1 MEIRLLTG
9 DDASEY
15 CRLRLEALE
24 GDPEAFSSSPE
35 EHKALSTDEVK
46 RRLGAGGGGFLVAG
60 AFENGQLI
68 GTAGFYREKGPKVR
82 HKGRIWGVYVTP
94 KQRGAGFGRKIMEL
108 ALERGQAIEGIEQVL
123 LSVAATQTAA
133 AKLYRSLG
141 FEPFGRE
148 PRALK
153 IGDRFIDE
161 EYFILYLKNTRQA

>member
-15 CRLRLEALE
+15 WRLRLEALE

-35 EHKALSTDEVK
+35 EHKALSMDEVK
-46 RRLGAGGGGFLVAG
+46 RRLGASGEDFIVAGGFEDG
-60 AFENGQLI
+60 RLI
-68 GTAGFYREKGPKVR
+68 GTAGFFREKGPKVR

-94 KQRGAGFGRKIMEL
+94 RHRGAGVGRKIVSL
-108 ALERGQAIEGIEQVL
+108 ALERGWAIEGVEQVL

-133 AKLYRSLG
+133 AKLYRTLG
-141 FEPFGRE
+141 FEAFGRE

-161 EYFILYLKNTRQA
+161 EYFILRPKTR

>member
-9 DDASEY
+9 DDANEY
-15 CRLRLEALE
+15 WRLRLEALE

-35 EHKALSTDEVK
+35 EHKVLSADEVK

-161 EYFILYLKNTRQA
+161 EYFILHLKNTRQA